1 MAHLRTN
8 GLFRNGLIATT
19 GALALTTASS
29 AEFQELLGVTSVVD
43 QTGWSATDPR
53 TLVQVSVYAL
63 FNEDTDQLISV
74 YGDAEDPLSITT
86 TDNGGFYQF
95 NAAGAQAYSVCN
107 TSLGINTALPF
118 SSQTSD
124 SFVTIG
130 FASSEEDGQTNKL
143 QNIGVDFAEFNPPTL
158 IDAKITTDNGG
169 WFCTPDD
176 FQTFAGNF
184 VQQILIGQFTVAAGE
199 TVSGTVN
206 LQWRDGD
213 GTTTYTTQS
222 FSLDAVV
229 TSVRG
234 DLNGDGFADI
244 TLQRDD
250 HERMRALMGRVDPA
264 SGALDGQYLG
274 ANNLSGFTSLA
285 TADVTG
291 NGRSDIVIQKDNKQ
305 VLGFMSWDGVSE
317 GLDYTKING
326 ADLSDW
332 TFVGLGDINGDGIN
346 DIVFQKT
353 SGPNA
358 FRRIGA
364 YLMSSGVGTWQT
376 LPPRGDLSNWTLLG
390 CHDLNDDGFDDIV
403 MQKNT
408 LNRLGFYA
416 TSFAGGVVG
425 TSYTSLSNNNLTGY
439 THCGFADLDGNGE
452 GDTLFRKDTN
462 DKIRTYWGDSG
473 NSKTFNVGVGSTW
486 NIIGGSRIGGGQI
499 DVILMQK
506 ENETKMGTYTKNG
519 QLLDYAEV
527 NANHWAGWQI
537 IGY

>member
-1 MAHLRTN
+1 
-8 GLFRNGLIATT
+8 
-19 GALALTTASS
+19 
-29 AEFQELLGVTSVVD
+29 
-43 QTGWSATDPR
+43 
-53 TLVQVSVYAL
+53 
-63 FNEDTDQLISV
+63 
-74 YGDAEDPLSITT
+74 
-86 TDNGGFYQF
+86 
-95 NAAGAQAYSVCN
+95 
-107 TSLGINTALPF
+107 
-118 SSQTSD
+118 
-124 SFVTIG
+124 
-130 FASSEEDGQTNKL
+130 
-143 QNIGVDFAEFNPPTL
+143 
-158 IDAKITTDNGG
+158 
-169 WFCTPDD
+169 
-176 FQTFAGNF
+176 
-184 VQQILIGQFTVAAGE
+184 
-199 TVSGTVN
+199 
-206 LQWRDGD
+206 
-213 GTTTYTTQS
+213 
-222 FSLDAVV
+222 
-229 TSVRG
+229 
-234 DLNGDGFADI
+234 LNGDGFADI
-244 TLQRDD
+244 MLQRDD
-250 HERMRALMGRVDPA
+250 HQRMRALMGRVDPA

-317 GLDYTKING
+317 GLDYTKIKSS
-326 ADLSDW
+326 DLSDW
-332 TFVGLGDINGDGIN
+332 TFVGLGDISGDGIN

-425 TSYTSLSNNNLTGY
+425 TSYTSLSNNNLTGF

-462 DKIRTYWGDSG
+462 DKIRAYWGDSG
-473 NSKTFNVGVGSTW
+473 NSKNYNVGIGAVW

-506 ENETKMGTYTKNG
+506 FNETKIGTFTKNG
-519 QLLDYAEV
+519 GLLDYLEV
-527 NANHWAGWQI
+527 DDHNWTGWQI
-537 IGY
+537 VGY

>member
-244 TLQRDD
+244 MLQRDD
-250 HERMRALMGRVDPA
+250 HQRMRALMGRVDPA

-291 NGRSDIVIQKDNKQ
+291 NGWSDLVIQKDNKQ
-305 VLGFMSWDGVSE
+305 VLGFMSWDGAS
-317 GLDYTKING
+317 LSYTRINK
-326 ADLSDW
+326 ANLSDW
-332 TFVGLGDINGDGIN
+332 TFVGLGDLNGDGIN

-353 SGPNA
+353 SGGNA
-358 FRRIGA
+358 FRRIGV
-364 YLMSSGVGTWQT
+364 YLMSGGVGTWQL
-376 LPPRGDLSNWTLLG
+376 LPPRGNLSAWSLLG
-390 CHDLNDDGFDDIV
+390 CHDLNGDGFDDIV

-416 TSFAGGVVG
+416 TSFAGGLVG
-425 TSYTSLSNNNLTGY
+425 TSYTSLSNNNLTGF
-439 THCGFADLDGNGE
+439 THCGFANLDGNGE

-462 DKIRTYWGDSG
+462 NKIRAYWGDSG
-473 NSKTFNVGVGSTW
+473 NSNTFNTFTSTAW
-486 NIIGGSRIGGGQI
+486 HIYGGSDLNGKGT

-506 ENETKMGTYTKNG
+506 FNGSKTGTFTKNG
-519 QLLDYAEV
+519 GNLDYAEV
-527 NANHWAGWQI
+527 DAADWNGWQI
-537 IGY
+537 VGY